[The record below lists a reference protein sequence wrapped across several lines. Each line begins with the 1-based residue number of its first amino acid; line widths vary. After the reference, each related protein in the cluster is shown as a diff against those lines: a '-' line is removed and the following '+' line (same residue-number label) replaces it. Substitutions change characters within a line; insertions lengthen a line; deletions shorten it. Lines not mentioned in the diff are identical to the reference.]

1 MQLLFYEG
9 DEHSDDGPCL
19 CYSKRDSRAKN
30 KAIVPFL
37 LWTMPSRIVC
47 KTGLSSP
54 ITNLSNGNLECTQIQ
69 DVPTSLLRGLQF
81 QNSGKLGEL
90 TKAVGKLHLTSLC
103 FGILLSFPTIL
114 PKTCWNTL
122 QT

>member
-54 ITNLSNGNLECTQIQ
+54 ITNLSNGNLECA
-69 DVPTSLLRGLQF
+69 
-81 QNSGKLGEL
+81 QNTGCSNKFITRL
-90 TKAVGKLHLTSLC
+90 TVQV
-103 FGILLSFPTIL
+103 
-114 PKTCWNTL
+114 N
-122 QT
+122 